1 MAGNN
6 TNNTGGNAHHHKRF
20 SSSLSESLRK
30 GISSMDIPIDA
41 LRDFTASRLPTYRKT
56 DLLLSSASASASA
69 AASTAAAAHGSPQ
82 TLFFD
87 TNLEDS
93 DDERLSPIAI
103 SPPEH
108 GQGQHNRNKS
118 AGAQLTTTAPPA
130 AYVQAQARAQD
141 GHNYAPRMIRQSTF
155 PSTQTQSEVLMLPC
169 PPAINDANP
178 NPNSHS
184 NSTATPKQANPRT
197 NRAGKNNAYPP
208 LSMITQNRSH
218 FFEPVEVDLA
228 SSTTSWVT
236 QQQKMTALQVD
247 GNRSAEQVLAGHEH
261 EQPRESQ
268 PQEHRLSLSRSQ
280 TEPVSG
286 RPLIKPIRGFKL
298 SSQRK
303 STEMA
308 SRRTSYNDQDN
319 TLRALEGHDNT
330 YHAPAQSELQDE
342 HNSDESDLF
351 LRAARE
357 EELQAKSIMK
367 NNGDGPARS
376 NSVRTRAPSTS
387 GSSFQQYSESRFG
400 QRASL
405 PPSSTSTSYHPSLS
419 RRRGSDHDGS
429 MSGTRLMDEQESIA
443 QALTYRPGGR
453 DRPAALEDL
462 NRSRY
467 NVVNSRSNPTTPRGS
482 GGREISPEH
491 PSFINGR
498 RPSIPESSQ
507 PQRSSYRQSNLSY
520 TTPRTYN
527 SSPLVSRTTDMHEAP
542 ETPRA
547 AEGTESTVSTTAPST
562 VWDELEDLKSRIHR
576 LELTGKLPPTS
587 GAAMSRASHDRPPTA
602 TTTVTTMSS
611 SPKQRGRNNSIS
623 PVEPSTEPTPP
634 ETHPLLHS
642 ALAKSKPLLSLE
654 IYRALEATA
663 ADALAISSMMGSSGQ
678 PGPISSSQSTAG
690 RTSSVSDR
698 QVRRKADSMCR
709 SLTELCLALS
719 EGKNE
724 VAQPAI
730 AQPAPRPG
738 SRDTEL
744 HPSIESNNTQH
755 QLVTTDLARV
765 KSSPRALSRLE
776 ARRSSLLATS
786 TLPSP
791 RYTPSEVATPTQS
804 TMAGRRSSLLLR
816 SRRGGTE
823 EPEEDDDT
831 RFRAPSRATTEIGR
845 LRNSPR
851 EYTSQQPLPERTS
864 SIQPVQSS
872 LPVRRHYQST
882 SLTNNIAAP
891 TPPVSSLGGRRFL
904 DRSTPER
911 DTNSLVGRL
920 AEDRG
925 QRKSSIGMGSLQI
938 GRTGSLTRRSVQPN
952 DLDAGQQRRYQ

>member
-1 MAGNN
+1 MAG
-6 TNNTGGNAHHHKRF
+6 NNTGGNAHHHKRF

-30 GISSMDIPIDA
+30 GIISMDIPIDA

-56 DLLLSSASASASA
+56 DLFS
-69 AASTAAAAHGSPQ
+69 AAHGSPSPQ

-87 TNLEDS
+87 TKASTD
-93 DDERLSPIAI
+93 DDERLSPI

-108 GQGQHNRNKS
+108 GHGQHTRNKS
-118 AGAQLTTTAPPA
+118 ASSAQLTTTATAPSA
-130 AYVQAQARAQD
+130 ARED
-141 GHNYAPRMIRQSTF
+141 HNYAPRMNRQSTF
-155 PSTQTQSEVLMLPC
+155 PSTQSEVLVRSPQV
-169 PPAINDANP
+169 PVPVPVND
-178 NPNSHS
+178 
-184 NSTATPKQANPRT
+184 ATPKQANPRAS
-197 NRAGKNNAYPP
+197 RAGKNNNGSYPP
-208 LSMITQNRSH
+208 LSMITQNRGH
-218 FFEPVEVDLA
+218 FFEQQQPVEVDLA
-228 SSTTSWVT
+228 NSTTNWVT
-236 QQQKMTALQVD
+236 QQQKQQSMTALQD
-247 GNRSAEQVLAGHEH
+247 SAEQHHQQGLGQVLAGDEQQ
-261 EQPRESQ
+261 QPRESQ
-268 PQEHRLSLSRSQ
+268 PREQRLSLSRSQ
-280 TEPVSG
+280 TEPASG

-308 SRRTSYNDQDN
+308 SRRTSYNDQDT
-319 TLRALEGHDNT
+319 TLRALEGRDNT
-330 YHAPAQSELQDE
+330 YHAPSQSEQQDE
-342 HNSDESDLF
+342 NNSDESSDLF

-357 EELQAKSIMK
+357 EELQAKSIM
-367 NNGDGPARS
+367 NNGEGPARA
-376 NSVRTRAPSTS
+376 NSLRSRPPS
-387 GSSFQQYSESRFG
+387 GSTFQQYPESRFG

-405 PPSSTSTSYHPSLS
+405 PPSSSTTSYHPSLS
-419 RRRGSDHDGS
+419 RRRGSDNDS
-429 MSGTRLMDEQESIA
+429 SVNGTRPMDEQESIA

-467 NVVNSRSNPTTPRGS
+467 NVVNSRSNPTTPRGT

-491 PSFINGR
+491 PSYNGR
-498 RPSIPESSQ
+498 RPSIPEANL

-527 SSPLVSRTTDMHEAP
+527 SSPLVSRTTDMHEVP

-611 SPKQRGRNNSIS
+611 SPKQRGRGNSIS
-623 PVEPSTEPTPP
+623 PVEASAEPTPP

-642 ALAKSKPLLSLE
+642 ALAKSKSLLNPE

-663 ADALAISSMMGSSGQ
+663 ADALAISSMMGTSGQ
-678 PGPISSSQSTAG
+678 PGPISSSQSTVG
-690 RTSSVSDR
+690 GTSSVSDR

-724 VAQPAI
+724 VAPPVI
-730 AQPAPRPG
+730 AQPVARPA
-738 SRDTEL
+738 SRDIEI
-744 HPSIESNNTQH
+744 PSIETNNTQR
-755 QLVTTDLARV
+755 QLVPTDLNRV

-786 TLPSP
+786 ALPSP
-791 RYTPSEVATPTQS
+791 RYAPSEAGTPTQS
-804 TMAGRRSSLLLR
+804 TMAGRRTSLLLR

-845 LRNSPR
+845 IRNSPR

-864 SIQPVQSS
+864 SIQSVQSS

-882 SLTNNIAAP
+882 SLTNSIPAP

-925 QRKSSIGMGSLQI
+925 QRKSSIGLGSLQI
-938 GRTGSLTRRSVQPN
+938 GRTTSLNRRSMQPSAN
-952 DLDAGQQRRYQ
+952 DLDPNQQRHYQ